1 MDSNVD
7 LKVAAAHFL
16 VAAAILE
23 KIKIEASGLKSEEI
37 TLDLT
42 ETNLDICISMTR
54 AQAQYC
60 VYEKVKRINSNKF
73 ALLAQLAMQA
83 SVLYQKAYQLIMTTT
98 MEQAKILRNF
108 AVVLDYQAHS
118 FMAQAN
124 YWAAQQCIKQMK
136 ETHKGI
142 GVAIAY
148 MIRACNSLKEVKD
161 KERLPQSI
169 VNQYETLI
177 KHYSECTTTL
187 ELKNKKF
194 HETIPTEVDKIE
206 CLQYSHPFSLE
217 EDINRPFEGKNII
230 ARLVPA
236 KVHALINEYKSFVE
250 SIIAE
255 ATQSIT
261 ISDRMQESFKK
272 KHNLPASLYAASG
285 DQKLPEDLSTKIQQ
299 CKEKGGMKLIHFRL
313 EELNTTSETLEMK
326 INNLLIQLQCEEE
339 EDEDFRR
346 KHGALCTQAKSKDL
360 TQKIL
365 GQLKN
370 FKEKLEKAKMV
381 DTSVLCTLKK
391 EHEYFE
397 LIELE
402 KSELLSKIP
411 KSSIMEKEESSVAS
425 KYFL

>member
-1 MDSNVD
+1 MDPNVD

-23 KIKIEASGLKSEEI
+23 KIKIEATGLKSEEL

-42 ETNLDICISMTR
+42 ETNLDICICMTR

-60 VYEKVKRINSNKF
+60 VYEKVKRVNSNKF
-73 ALLAQLAMQA
+73 TLLAQLAMQA
-83 SVLYQKAYQLIMTTT
+83 SVLYQKATQLIMTTT
-98 MEQAKILRNF
+98 MEQAKSLRNF
-108 AVVLDYQAHS
+108 RVVLDYQAYS

-124 YWAAQQCIKQMK
+124 YWAAQQFIKQMR
-136 ETHKGI
+136 ETHRGI

-148 MIRACNSLKEVKD
+148 MIRACDSLKEVKE

-169 VNQYETLI
+169 VNQYEALL
-177 KHYSECTTTL
+177 KHYSERTVAL
-187 ELKNKKF
+187 EDKNKKF
-194 HETIPTEVDKIE
+194 RETIPTEVDDIE
-206 CLQYSHPFSLE
+206 CLQYSQPFSLE
-217 EDINRPFEGKNII
+217 EDINRPFEGKDII
-230 ARLVPA
+230 VRLVPA
-236 KVHALINEYKSFVE
+236 KVHTLANEYKSFVE

-261 ISDRMQESFKK
+261 IADRIQESFKK

-285 DQKLPEDLSTKIQQ
+285 DQKLPEDLSAKIQQ
-299 CKEKGGMKLIHFRL
+299 CKEKGGTKLLRFRL

-339 EDEDFRR
+339 EDEEFRK
-346 KHGALCTQAKSKDL
+346 KHKALSTQAKSKDL

-365 GQLKN
+365 SQLN
-370 FKEKLEKAKMV
+370 SFKEKLEKAKMM
-381 DTSVLCTLKK
+381 DNSVVCTLEK
-391 EHEYFE
+391 EQENFE

-411 KSSIMEKEESSVAS
+411 KSTSMEKQASLVAA
-425 KYFL
+425 KYFI